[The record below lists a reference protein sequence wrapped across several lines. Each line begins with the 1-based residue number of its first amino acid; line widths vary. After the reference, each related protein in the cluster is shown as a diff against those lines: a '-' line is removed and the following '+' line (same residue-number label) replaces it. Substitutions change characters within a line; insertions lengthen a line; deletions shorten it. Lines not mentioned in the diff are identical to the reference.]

1 MKFLFRYLYY
11 ILVYIYFVSAQSG
24 VVYDENQKSV
34 QFHITLWIIITF
46 IVAFLLGTYATYRIS
61 HTKDSLLYSKINAS
75 SNTK

>member
-34 QFHITLWIIITF
+34 QFHITLWIVITF
-46 IVAFLLGTYATYRIS
+46 IAAFLLGTYATYRIS
-61 HTKDSLLYSKINAS
+61 HTKDSLLYSKINTS

>member
-34 QFHITLWIIITF
+34 QFHITLWIVITF

-61 HTKDSLLYSKINAS
+61 HTEDSLLYSKINAS

>member
-1 MKFLFRYLYY
+1 MKFLFSYLYY

-34 QFHITLWIIITF
+34 QFHITLWIVITF